1 MSPSSGPPGP
11 HCWGLQGLIDQPLA
25 SFHPLPQAPHV
36 GESGVEG
43 RLPPLLAT
51 LRFALGSPI
60 RQNIAACRR
69 VALSPLPHSESGPLN
84 SGVLRMCCDSVERD
98 PPNRELGWPTTD
110 TPPSSRGSEF
120 SVTRG
125 VQAHLEVIL
134 PAHRWK
140 MPAGPRRLTWPT
152 SKSLL
157 HSSCP
162 DLGLFTKYL
171 FHARGRPKD
180 FSCIDYFSLHRNL
193 LCVGVTTAL
202 ILQVRK
208 LKFRDCK
215 SLA

>member
-110 TPPSSRGSEF
+110 PPPSSGGSEF

-125 VQAHLEVIL
+125 VQSPPGGHPPCTPLEDACRAQKADLAYLKVPSPFKL
-134 PAHRWK
+134 PGF
-140 MPAGPRRLTWPT
+140 GPVYEVLV
-152 SKSLL
+152 
-157 HSSCP
+157 SCQTP
-162 DLGLFTKYL
+162 
-171 FHARGRPKD
+171 
-180 FSCIDYFSLHRNL
+180 S
-193 LCVGVTTAL
+193 
-202 ILQVRK
+202 
-208 LKFRDCK
+208 
-215 SLA
+215 